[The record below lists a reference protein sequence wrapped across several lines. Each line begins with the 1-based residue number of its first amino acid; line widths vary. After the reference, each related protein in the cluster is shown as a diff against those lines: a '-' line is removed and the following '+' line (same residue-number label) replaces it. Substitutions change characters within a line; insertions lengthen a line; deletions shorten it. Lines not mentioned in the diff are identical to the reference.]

1 MTSKLSNAVSHVS
14 SWSLDVFL
22 HPYKDWRFLLN
33 FKRKSDIFAN
43 SMEYQKIMNIDKY
56 VTFDL
61 GWLYTWLTRRW
72 KAPNLQFSKN
82 FFLGTIWGTT
92 FGCKVTFVRFVDIF
106 LFKNWNE
113 LDEFKDSMGTIVVP
127 KKFVLQ
133 NLKSKPS
140 NAISHM

>member
-1 MTSKLSNAVSHVS
+1 MSKTMTSKLPNAVSHVS

-82 FFLGTIWGTT
+82 FFWVPFGYITFWVWFGRHSYVYLCNWMSIIGDDLVNIASDLMIWAYAH
-92 FGCKVTFVRFVDIF
+92 
-106 LFKNWNE
+106 LY
-113 LDEFKDSMGTIVVP
+113 EFI
-127 KKFVLQ
+127 
-133 NLKSKPS
+133 
-140 NAISHM
+140 